1 MINMDNDVF
10 IPQKP
15 IFYRWFVDNII
26 NRRKKN
32 ITDELFFKL
41 NRYHQNIKLTTEIS
55 PTNFLD
61 TQLVNLNGKIETKV
75 YRKPNKLPVPLSPSI
90 PKRYKKNGI
99 NGGFHRAKRIAKTVL
114 NKLSDTFYRLTIYG
128 FISRRSF
135 F

>member
-1 MINMDNDVF
+1 MDNDIL

-15 IFYRWFVDNII
+15 IFYRWFVDDII

-32 ITDELFFKL
+32 ITDELV
-41 NRYHQNIKLTTEIS
+41 
-55 PTNFLD
+55 D

>member
-15 IFYRWFVDNII
+15 IFYRWFVDDII

-99 NGGFHRAKRIAKTVL
+99 NGGFHRAKQIAKTVL
-114 NKLSDTFYRLTIYG
+114 NKLSDTF
-128 FISRRSF
+128 
-135 F
+135 

>member
-1 MINMDNDVF
+1 MDNDVF

-15 IFYRWFVDNII
+15 IFYRWFVDDII

-61 TQLVNLNGKIETKV
+61 TQLVKFKWKDRNKSLQKTKQ
-75 YRKPNKLPVPLSPSI
+75 I
-90 PKRYKKNGI
+90 
-99 NGGFHRAKRIAKTVL
+99 T
-114 NKLSDTFYRLTIYG
+114 
-128 FISRRSF
+128 RSF
-135 F
+135 VSKHP